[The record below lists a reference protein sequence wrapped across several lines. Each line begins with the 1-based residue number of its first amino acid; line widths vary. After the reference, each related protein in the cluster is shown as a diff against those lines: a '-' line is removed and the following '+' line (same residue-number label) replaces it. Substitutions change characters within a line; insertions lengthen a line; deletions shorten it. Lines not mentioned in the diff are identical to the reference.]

1 MGLSRSKS
9 IRAFRLVDLPI
20 ALEEGFQVGH
30 LNILRKTVKQDREA
44 EKAGA
49 GHQADPAGV
58 NGDLGG
64 ESHRVAPLCTSVIE
78 QGIELS
84 KNIEQEKYKGCIF
97 DL

>member
-1 MGLSRSKS
+1 
-9 IRAFRLVDLPI
+9 
-20 ALEEGFQVGH
+20 VGH

-49 GHQADPAGV
+49 GHQADQADPAGV